1 MEETYVLGIDFGTL
15 SGRAAIVRV
24 SDGLEKA
31 AAVYEYPN
39 AVMDDVLSVA
49 DGQKLP
55 ADFALQNPRDYIE
68 VLKHAVPEAIAKSM
82 VDPAQIKGIGIDF
95 TSATVIAAKEDGT
108 PLCDLAKFTNN
119 PHAYV
124 KLWKHHG
131 AQEQADRIV
140 ALAKERG
147 ESWLARYGGILS
159 AEMLLPKVLETYEK
173 APEVYADTDVFVDAL
188 DWIVWRM
195 TGNLVY
201 SAGDSGYKRNF
212 QDGTYP
218 CEEFLELLSPGFGKV
233 FSEKMP
239 GQVLALGAEAGKLTA
254 RAAAWMGLEPG
265 ISVATGNIDAH
276 VTAAAVQAVEPG
288 QLTAILGTSACY
300 IVSGPQFREVPGM
313 FGCVDGGVVD
323 GLWGFEAGQSSM
335 GDVFAWY
342 LDNALPHSYVVAAEK
357 AGISI
362 FELLAEKARA
372 QEIGEHGLVALD
384 WFSGN
389 RSILVDSELSGAILG
404 ITMTTKPEDIYRALV
419 EATCFGARTIIESFT
434 NAGVKIDEIVASGGL
449 IKDPFFMQTLADI
462 TCVPLSVATT
472 KQGGALGAAAHGA
485 VAAGFYPS
493 IKEASLAMGGKITA
507 AYVPNYD
514 RTARYDE
521 LFNEYRQLHDY
532 FGRGENEV
540 MHRLK
545 DIRRRA
551 VERKRA
557 AAKKPQE

>member
-24 SDGLEKA
+24 ADGLEKA

-108 PLCDLAKFTNN
+108 PLCDLAKFNNN

-212 QDGTYP
+212 QDGAYP

-254 RAAAWMGLEPG
+254 HAAAWMGLEPG

-300 IVSGPQFREVPGM
+300 IVSGP
-313 FGCVDGGVVD
+313 
-323 GLWGFEAGQSSM
+323 
-335 GDVFAWY
+335 
-342 LDNALPHSYVVAAEK
+342 
-357 AGISI
+357 
-362 FELLAEKARA
+362 
-372 QEIGEHGLVALD
+372 
-384 WFSGN
+384 
-389 RSILVDSELSGAILG
+389 
-404 ITMTTKPEDIYRALV
+404 
-419 EATCFGARTIIESFT
+419 
-434 NAGVKIDEIVASGGL
+434 
-449 IKDPFFMQTLADI
+449 
-462 TCVPLSVATT
+462 
-472 KQGGALGAAAHGA
+472 
-485 VAAGFYPS
+485 
-493 IKEASLAMGGKITA
+493 
-507 AYVPNYD
+507 
-514 RTARYDE
+514 
-521 LFNEYRQLHDY
+521 
-532 FGRGENEV
+532 
-540 MHRLK
+540 
-545 DIRRRA
+545 
-551 VERKRA
+551 
-557 AAKKPQE
+557 

>member
-1 MEETYVLGIDFGTL
+1 
-15 SGRAAIVRV
+15 
-24 SDGLEKA
+24 
-31 AAVYEYPN
+31 
-39 AVMDDVLSVA
+39 
-49 DGQKLP
+49 
-55 ADFALQNPRDYIE
+55 
-68 VLKHAVPEAIAKSM
+68 
-82 VDPAQIKGIGIDF
+82 
-95 TSATVIAAKEDGT
+95 
-108 PLCDLAKFTNN
+108 
-119 PHAYV
+119 
-124 KLWKHHG
+124 
-131 AQEQADRIV
+131 
-140 ALAKERG
+140 
-147 ESWLARYGGILS
+147 
-159 AEMLLPKVLETYEK
+159 
-173 APEVYADTDVFVDAL
+173 
-188 DWIVWRM
+188 
-195 TGNLVY
+195 
-201 SAGDSGYKRNF
+201 
-212 QDGTYP
+212 
-218 CEEFLELLSPGFGKV
+218 
-233 FSEKMP
+233 
-239 GQVLALGAEAGKLTA
+239 
-254 RAAAWMGLEPG
+254 
-265 ISVATGNIDAH
+265 
-276 VTAAAVQAVEPG
+276 
-288 QLTAILGTSACY
+288 
-300 IVSGPQFREVPGM
+300 M

-493 IKEASLAMGGKITA
+493 IKEASLAMGGKVSA

-532 FGRGENEV
+532 FGRGENEG

>member
-1 MEETYVLGIDFGTL
+1 
-15 SGRAAIVRV
+15 
-24 SDGLEKA
+24 
-31 AAVYEYPN
+31 
-39 AVMDDVLSVA
+39 
-49 DGQKLP
+49 
-55 ADFALQNPRDYIE
+55 
-68 VLKHAVPEAIAKSM
+68 
-82 VDPAQIKGIGIDF
+82 
-95 TSATVIAAKEDGT
+95 
-108 PLCDLAKFTNN
+108 
-119 PHAYV
+119 
-124 KLWKHHG
+124 
-131 AQEQADRIV
+131 
-140 ALAKERG
+140 
-147 ESWLARYGGILS
+147 
-159 AEMLLPKVLETYEK
+159 
-173 APEVYADTDVFVDAL
+173 
-188 DWIVWRM
+188 
-195 TGNLVY
+195 
-201 SAGDSGYKRNF
+201 
-212 QDGTYP
+212 
-218 CEEFLELLSPGFGKV
+218 
-233 FSEKMP
+233 MP

-254 RAAAWMGLEPG
+254 HAAAWMGLEPG

-389 RSILVDSELSGAILG
+389 RSILVDSDLSGAILG

-462 TCVPLSVATT
+462 TCVPL
-472 KQGGALGAAAHGA
+472 
-485 VAAGFYPS
+485 
-493 IKEASLAMGGKITA
+493 
-507 AYVPNYD
+507 
-514 RTARYDE
+514 R
-521 LFNEYRQLHDY
+521 
-532 FGRGENEV
+532 
-540 MHRLK
+540 
-545 DIRRRA
+545 
-551 VERKRA
+551 
-557 AAKKPQE
+557 

>member
-108 PLCDLAKFTNN
+108 PLCDLAKFNNN

-140 ALAKERG
+140 SLAKERG

-212 QDGTYP
+212 QDGAYP
-218 CEEFLELLSPGFGKV
+218 SEEFLELLSPGFGKV

-254 RAAAWMGLEPG
+254 HAAAWMGLEPG

-493 IKEASLAMGGKITA
+493 IKEASLAMGGKVSA

-551 VERKRA
+551 VERKRT